1 MHDVSRRVAGTL
13 FFIGGS
19 QFAVGMMVAEAAYP
33 GYSISRNAISDL
45 GVGPT
50 ALIFNSSIILFG
62 VMMLASAYFIQR
74 AFSKPAVT
82 SILILTAIGV
92 TGVGIFPENVP
103 LIHEIVSLTAFLSG
117 GIFAIVAYRIL
128 KPPLS
133 YFSVVMGLIT
143 LLALALFAAR
153 QFLGLGLGGM
163 ERMIAYP
170 ILLLAIGF
178 GGYLIGS
185 ANPA

>member
-1 MHDVSRRVAGTL
+1 MDDVSRKVAGALL
-13 FFIGGS
+13 FVGGS
-19 QFAVGMMVAEAAYP
+19 EFVVGMMVAEAAYP

-45 GVGPT
+45 GAGPT

-62 VMMLASAYFIQR
+62 VMMLVSGYFIQR
-74 AFSKPAVT
+74 AFRKPAIT

-92 TGVGIFPENVP
+92 TGVGLFPEDIP
-103 LIHEIVSLTAFLSG
+103 LIHEIVSLTAFLFG
-117 GIFAIVAYRIL
+117 GVFAIAACRIL

-133 YFSVVMGLIT
+133 YFSVMMGLIT
-143 LLALALFAAR
+143 LLALFLFAAG

-163 ERMIAYP
+163 ERVIAYP